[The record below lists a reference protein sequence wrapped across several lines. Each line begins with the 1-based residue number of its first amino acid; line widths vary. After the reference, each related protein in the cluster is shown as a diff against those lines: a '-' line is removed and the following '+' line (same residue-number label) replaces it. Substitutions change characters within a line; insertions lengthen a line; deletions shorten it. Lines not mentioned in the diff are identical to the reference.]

1 MKNRFAHIATA
12 TLLGIV
18 ALSVSAAQQNPDSV
32 VVGATAPGEA
42 ALARTTRIT
51 ATVES
56 VDAASRHVTL
66 KGPRGKVVPLQV
78 GPEVKNL
85 DKVKVGDRVAVEYL
99 EALTLTLKK
108 DGKELRGSKL
118 AEGGARSAAG
128 EPPAGVVAQQ
138 LEVTADVTAVD
149 KKKQIVTLRGPNQTV
164 DLKVRDPEQLKLIKV
179 GDQVQAVYTEA
190 LALGLKPAAAHK
202 K

>member
-1 MKNRFAHIATA
+1 MKQHFALVAA
-12 TLLGIV
+12 AALASIV
-18 ALSVSAAQQNPDSV
+18 SLPVPAQQNPESA
-32 VVGATAPGEA
+32 VVGATAPGQA
-42 ALARTTRIT
+42 AVARTTRIT

-56 VDAASRHVTL
+56 VDAAKGQVTL

-108 DGKELRGSKL
+108 DGKELRGSKV

-128 EPPAGVVAQQ
+128 HAPAGVVAQQ
-138 LEVTADVTAVD
+138 VEVTADVTAVN
-149 KKKQIVTLRGPNQTV
+149 KKMQTVTLRGPNRTI
-164 DLKVRDPEQLKLIKV
+164 DLPVRDPEQLKLIKV

-190 LALGLKPAAAHK
+190 LALGLEPAPTHK

>member
-1 MKNRFAHIATA
+1 MNTHSIRVATA
-12 TLLGIV
+12 ILLGSN
-18 ALSVSAAQQNPDSV
+18 ALPLFAAQPNPDTV
-32 VVGATAPGEA
+32 VVGATTPGQA
-42 ALARTTRIT
+42 ALARTTRVT

-56 VDAASRHVTL
+56 VDAATRHVTL

-85 DKVKVGDRVAVEYL
+85 DKVKVGDRVTVEYL
-99 EALTLTLKK
+99 EALTLILKK
-108 DGKELRGSKL
+108 DGKELRGSNL
-118 AEGGARSAAG
+118 SEGGARAPAG
-128 EPPAGVVAQQ
+128 EAPAGVVAQQ

-149 KKKQIVTLRGPNQTV
+149 KKKQLVTLRGPKQTV

-190 LALGLKPAAAHK
+190 LALGLEPAAAK
-202 K
+202 KK

>member
-1 MKNRFAHIATA
+1 MNKRFALIATA
-12 TLLGIV
+12 AMVGI
-18 ALSVSAAQQNPDSV
+18 ASAPAFAQKSPDSAV
-32 VVGATAPGEA
+32 VAATAPGQA
-42 ALARTTRIT
+42 ALARTTKLT

-56 VDAASRHVTL
+56 VDAANRRVTL
-66 KGPRGKVVPLQV
+66 KGPGGKVVPLQV

-99 EALTLTLKK
+99 EALTLTLMK
-108 DGKELRGSKL
+108 DGKEVRGSKV
-118 AEGGARSAAG
+118 AEGAARAPDGS
-128 EPPAGVVAQQ
+128 PPAGMVAAQ
-138 LEVTADVTAVD
+138 LEVTADVIAVD
-149 KKKQIVTLRGPNQTV
+149 KKKQLVTLRGPKQTV

-190 LALGLKPAAAHK
+190 LALGLEPAAPQK